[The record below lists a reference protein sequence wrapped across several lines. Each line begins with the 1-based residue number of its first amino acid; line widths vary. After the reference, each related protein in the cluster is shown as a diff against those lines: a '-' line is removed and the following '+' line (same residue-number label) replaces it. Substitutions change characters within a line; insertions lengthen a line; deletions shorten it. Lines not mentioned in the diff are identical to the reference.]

1 LTFYNSTLEKSEE
14 VIKNGQSRHWQHWV
28 HKTQDEDKENTKN
41 TTQNL
46 KDEQHGFHQKLSN
59 PLSMSVPEEDYFII
73 ASCEL
78 NYVSAFLLRNSRF
91 YTGIILVGQTSSI
104 IHCN

>member
-1 LTFYNSTLEKSEE
+1 MGTQDTGRRQRKH
-14 VIKNGQSRHWQHWV
+14 KK
-28 HKTQDEDKENTKN
+28 HKTE
-41 TTQNL
+41 NL

-78 NYVSAFLLRNSRF
+78 NYLSAFLLRNSRF

>member
-1 LTFYNSTLEKSEE
+1 L
-14 VIKNGQSRHWQHWV
+14 G
-28 HKTQDEDKENTKN
+28 TQDTGRRQRKHKKHNTE
-41 TTQNL
+41 NL

-78 NYVSAFLLRNSRF
+78 NYLSAFLLRNSRF